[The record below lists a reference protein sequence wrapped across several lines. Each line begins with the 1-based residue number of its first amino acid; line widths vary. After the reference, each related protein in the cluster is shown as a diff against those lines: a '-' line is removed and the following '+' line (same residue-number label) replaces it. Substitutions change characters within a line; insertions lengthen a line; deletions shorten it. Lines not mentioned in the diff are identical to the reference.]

1 MSRHGSY
8 RVDRASAPA
17 GDGNGR
23 LSGDLPRGAANSL
36 TAPPA
41 KAAPLA
47 ALVRDFAEFAGS
59 RAIFVGL
66 FLVLGALLEGV
77 GLLLLLP
84 LLGVVLGSGAGNAWL
99 DGVSRSIVALAPDAS
114 PMWQLG
120 FLLALFAS
128 LIAVR
133 AFVILTR
140 DVAMARL
147 QIGFVESRR
156 LRIVGLLAHCR
167 WEVIA
172 RLRHGRI
179 THVLGEDVQATGI
192 AVHLMLQSTV
202 AAALLAGQWVLIFL
216 LSPALAVMVMVLLG
230 AGALA
235 LRPVLRRSS
244 ELGKKLTD
252 TNLSLVTGTTQFL
265 GGLKL
270 ALSQNLQR
278 GFLDEFAASSADAAS
293 RRVAFTWQRTGTQL
307 TLTALAALVAGLVV
321 FIGVGLLNAAPATL
335 IAFLF
340 ILARMNGPAALLQSS
355 AQQIFFSL
363 PAYGKLKAL
372 EAELGGAQQDDG
384 ARSVDTTPALRSA
397 VAFRSVS
404 YRHDGEAGVSDLELV
419 IEPGAFVGVTGPSGA
434 GKTTFCDLLIGLYP
448 PRSGQIL
455 IDGQPLAG
463 PLLARWRRSVGY
475 VSQDSFLFH
484 DSIRRNLLW
493 ARPDAGEKE
502 IWDALA
508 LAGADELVSRIAGRL
523 DAVVGERGTLLSG
536 GERQR
541 IALAR
546 ALIRNPAFLLLDEA
560 TNAID
565 VEGEREILTRLR
577 GLPTPPTMVMIAHRD
592 SSLSLC
598 DRVIALRAGRI
609 ATPDVPGAPLG

>member
-1 MSRHGSY
+1 MAPF
-8 RVDRASAPA
+8 ASHERPE
-17 GDGNGR
+17 
-23 LSGDLPRGAANSL
+23 
-36 TAPPA
+36 
-41 KAAPLA
+41 AAPVATL
-47 ALVRDFAEFAGS
+47 LRDFAAFAGS
-59 RAIFVGL
+59 RTIFVGI
-66 FLVLGALLEGV
+66 FLALGAVLEGV

-99 DGVSRSIVALAPDAS
+99 DGVSRSIVAVAPAAS

-120 FLLALFAS
+120 FLLALFAG

-202 AAALLAGQWVLIFL
+202 AAAMLAGQWVLIFL

-244 ELGKKLTD
+244 ELGKSLTD

-293 RRVAFTWQRTGTQL
+293 RRVAFTRQRTGTQL
-307 TLTALAALVAGLVV
+307 ILTALAALVAGLVV

-372 EAELGGAQQDDG
+372 EAELGGAQQDDD
-384 ARSVDTTPALRSA
+384 ARTVGTTPALRGA

-404 YRHDGEAGVSDLELV
+404 YRHDGEAGVSNLDLV
-419 IEPGAFVGVTGPSGA
+419 IEPGAFVGITGPSGA

-448 PRSGQIL
+448 PQSGQVL
-455 IDGQPLAG
+455 IDGQVLAG
-463 PLLARWRRSVGY
+463 PLLARWRQSVGY
-475 VSQDSFLFH
+475 VSQDPFLFH

-565 VEGEREILTRLR
+565 VEGERDILTRLR
-577 GLPTPPTMVMIAHRD
+577 GLKVPPTMVMIAHRD
-592 SSLSLC
+592 ASLSLC

-609 ATPDVPGAPLG
+609 AAPVAPGAPIG